1 MEVAMSQDK
10 NMVSMWKIMTVLL
23 PLMIVLSSCNKETP
37 TAPQSQSAQ
46 RTFTSPD
53 DAAKALVKA
62 AQSESRDAMLAILGA
77 GSDDIIHSGDAT
89 QDKAALAGFV
99 SDYGV
104 MHRFRNLDDGSE
116 LLITGTDNKSF
127 PLPLKKNSAGQWY
140 FDVEAGKKEI
150 LARRI
155 GKDEIAAI
163 DICAAI
169 ADAQQQYFSQP
180 HDGVRQYAEKFIS
193 DQGKQNGLY
202 WATAEGQAKSPLGPL
217 VAYATADGYKVQ
229 QAQHQPFYGYYF
241 AMLDKQGADAKGG
254 EKSYIVNGKMTGG
267 FGVVAYPA
275 QYRDSGIMTIIIN
288 RNGLAY
294 QKGLG
299 TTTGELAA
307 AMTEFNP
314 DKTWT
319 VVE

>member
-1 MEVAMSQDK
+1 MSQDK
-10 NMVSMWKIMTVLL
+10 NMVSLWKIMTALV
-23 PLMIVLSSCNKETP
+23 PLVILLSSCNKKTP

-46 RTFTSPD
+46 RTFTLPD
-53 DAAKALVKA
+53 DAAKALVEA
-62 AQSESRDAMLAILGA
+62 AQSNSRDAMLAILGA
-77 GSDDIIHSGDAT
+77 GSEDIIHSGDPT
-89 QDKAALAGFV
+89 QDKAALSGFV

-140 FDVEAGKKEI
+140 FDAEAGKKEI

-169 ADAQQQYFSQP
+169 GDAQQQYSSQP

-217 VAYATADGYKVQ
+217 IAYATAEGYKVPQ
-229 QAQHQPFYGYYF
+229 GQHQPFHGYYF
-241 AMLDKQGADAKGG
+241 AMLHKQGADAKGG
-254 EKSYIVNGKMTGG
+254 AKSYIVNEKMTGG

-275 QYRDSGIMTIIIN
+275 QYRDSGIMTFIIN
-288 RNGLAY
+288 QNGLAY
-294 QKGLG
+294 QKDLG